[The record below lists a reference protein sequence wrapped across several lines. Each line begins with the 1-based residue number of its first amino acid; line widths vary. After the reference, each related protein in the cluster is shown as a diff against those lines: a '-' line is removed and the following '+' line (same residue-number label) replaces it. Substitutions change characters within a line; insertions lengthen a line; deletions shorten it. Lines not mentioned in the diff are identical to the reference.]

1 MMARITP
8 KMMVAIAFGML
19 LLGVILPLLMVMQ
32 VIPSTF
38 FLNLVAYLC
47 SFFGI
52 VIGFIGAVWLSKNK
66 PR

>member
-1 MMARITP
+1 MPSRINP
-8 KMMVAIAFGML
+8 KMMVLIAFVML
-19 LLGVILPLLMVMQ
+19 LTGVILPLLMVMQ

-38 FLNLVAYLC
+38 FLNFLAYLC

-52 VIGFIGAVWLSKNK
+52 VIGFIGAVWLSKDK

>member
-1 MMARITP
+1 
-8 KMMVAIAFGML
+8 MMVLIAFLML
-19 LLGVILPLLMVMQ
+19 LTGVILPLLMVMHI
-32 VIPSTF
+32 IPSTF

-52 VIGFIGAVWLSKNK
+52 VIGFIGAVWLSKSK

>member
-1 MMARITP
+1 MRNINP
-8 KMMVAIAFGML
+8 KYLVLIAFGML
-19 LLGVILPLLMVMQ
+19 LLGVALPLLMVMH

-52 VIGFIGAVWLSKNK
+52 VLGFMGAVWLSKQN
-66 PR
+66 PH

>member
-1 MMARITP
+1 MTRINP
-8 KMMVAIAFGML
+8 RLMVGIAFIML
-19 LLGVILPLLMVMQ
+19 LLGVALPLMMVMH

-52 VIGFIGAVWLSKNK
+52 IIGFIGAVWLSKQN
-66 PR
+66 PH

>member
-1 MMARITP
+1 MIPHVSP
-8 KMMVAIAFGML
+8 KMMVIIAFGML
-19 LLGVILPLLMVMQ
+19 LQGVILPLLMVMQ

-52 VIGFIGAVWLSKNK
+52 VIGFIGAVWLSKE
-66 PR
+66 RHR

>member
-1 MMARITP
+1 MRNVNP
-8 KMMVAIAFGML
+8 KVMVLIAFGML
-19 LLGVILPLLMVMQ
+19 LLGVALPLLMVMQ

-52 VIGFIGAVWLSKNK
+52 ILGFIGAVWMSKQN

>member
-1 MMARITP
+1 MRNINP
-8 KMMVAIAFGML
+8 KVMLLIAFGML
-19 LLGVILPLLMVMQ
+19 LLGVVLPLLMVMQ

-52 VIGFIGAVWLSKNK
+52 ILGFIGAVWMSKQN
-66 PR
+66 PL

>member
-1 MMARITP
+1 
-8 KMMVAIAFGML
+8 MVIIAFGML

-52 VIGFIGAVWLSKNK
+52 VIGFIGAVWLSKE
-66 PR
+66 RHR

>member
-1 MMARITP
+1 MSRINP
-8 KMMVAIAFGML
+8 KMMVLIAFLML
-19 LLGVILPLLMVMQ
+19 LTGVILPLLMVMHI
-32 VIPSTF
+32 IPSTF

-52 VIGFIGAVWLSKNK
+52 VIGFIGAVWLSKSK